1 MPTPLRVFFSGGGTG
16 GHLYPGLAIAR
27 ALVARVPNVQPLFI
41 GAQRGIERH
50 VLPTTEFPHLL
61 LPLHPFYRAAPW
73 RNVRT
78 VAGFVSALRA
88 IEREAARAFP
98 ALVVGTGGYAA
109 GAALLWARMRG
120 VRTVVHDCDA
130 FPGKVTRWGASKA
143 ALVSLGFPEAM
154 ARIAPA
160 ARAHAIAAG
169 NPIAPPPQ
177 DEQARRTMR
186 EATRARYGVAPHE
199 RLVLV
204 VGGSQGS
211 VAMNEAVAAW
221 CMQGLPP
228 HVHLLWATGR
238 AHAERYAHLA
248 SRHIHVEPYLAPI
261 ADAYAAADVAVA
273 RAGAMSLAELAAWGV
288 PAVLIPLPTAAHDH
302 QTHNA
307 RSMAEAGAALHL
319 PQAQLTGD
327 ALART
332 IHDLLEDDA
341 RRGRMAAAAR
351 ARSVPD
357 AAARIADAI
366 AQLLPPT

>member
-1 MPTPLRVFFSGGGTG
+1 MAAPVRVFFSGGGTG

-27 ALVARVPNVQPLFI
+27 ALVARAPHVEPLFI

-61 LPLHPFYRAAPW
+61 LPLHPFYRTAPW

-78 VAGFVSALRA
+78 VLGFVGALRA
-88 IEREAARAFP
+88 INREAARAFP
-98 ALVVGTGGYAA
+98 AIVVGTGGYAA
-109 GAALLWARMRG
+109 GAALMWARLRG

-130 FPGKVTRWGASKA
+130 FPGKVTRWGAPKA

-154 ARIAPA
+154 ARIAPD
-160 ARAHAIAAG
+160 ARAHAISAG

-177 DEQARRTMR
+177 QESERRAMR
-186 EATRARYGVAPHE
+186 EAMRARYGVAPHE
-199 RLVLV
+199 RLVLI

-221 CMQGLPP
+221 CAQGLPA

-238 AHAERYAHLA
+238 ERAERHAHLA
-248 SRHIHVEPYLAPI
+248 SRHVHIEPYLAPI

-288 PAVLIPLPTAAHDH
+288 PAVLIPLPSAAHDH

-307 RSMAEAGAALHL
+307 RSMVEAGAALLL
-319 PQAQLTGD
+319 PQAQLTG
-327 ALART
+327 AVLAHT
-332 IHDLLEDDA
+332 IRDVLNDEDG
-341 RRGRMAAAAR
+341 RHRMAAAAR
-351 ARSVPD
+351 ARSAPD
-357 AAARIADAI
+357 AAVRIADAI
-366 AQLLPPT
+366 ARLLPPT